1 MNGIKHPN
9 IPSFLGFFDI
19 PYALMMEYVAFD
31 FAPFGLQKT
40 LYNLEDFYHFVHC
53 EFDFK
58 MFDDVIAIC
67 MRDIVKGQEF
77 LRGIEIAHRDL
88 KPSNILVSNQHYA
101 QKEESAVQKEYQACP
116 IVCKVA
122 DFG

>member
-1 MNGIKHPN
+1 
-9 IPSFLGFFDI
+9 
-19 PYALMMEYVAFD
+19 MMKYVAFD

-40 LYNLEDFYHFVHC
+40 LYNLEDFYHFVDC

-58 MFDDVIAIC
+58 MFDDVITIC
-67 MRDIVKGQEF
+67 MRDIVKGLEF
-77 LRGIEIAHRDL
+77 LHGIEIAHRDL
-88 KPSNILVSNQHYA
+88 KPSNISVSNQHYA

-122 DFG
+122 DFGLKIL